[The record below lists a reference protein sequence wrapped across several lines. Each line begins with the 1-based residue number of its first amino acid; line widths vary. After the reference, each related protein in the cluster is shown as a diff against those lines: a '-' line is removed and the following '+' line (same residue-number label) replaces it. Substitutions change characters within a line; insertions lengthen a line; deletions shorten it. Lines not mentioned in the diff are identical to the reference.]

1 MHSHLVLRTYQTHAG
16 ASLVLPVKIPSR
28 HDCLVG
34 GGSLGW
40 GVWVT
45 WSTATFGTVRIS
57 YVNHTS
63 GAVMVCRRVSTYAHT
78 RVCICVGDT
87 ACVYTHT
94 QEH

>member
-1 MHSHLVLRTYQTHAG
+1 M
-16 ASLVLPVKIPSR
+16 
-28 HDCLVG
+28 
-34 GGSLGW
+34 GGSLGVGC
-40 GVWVT
+40 GVCGCYIIPCT

-78 RVCICVGDT
+78 RVCICVGVT

-94 QEH
+94 QEC